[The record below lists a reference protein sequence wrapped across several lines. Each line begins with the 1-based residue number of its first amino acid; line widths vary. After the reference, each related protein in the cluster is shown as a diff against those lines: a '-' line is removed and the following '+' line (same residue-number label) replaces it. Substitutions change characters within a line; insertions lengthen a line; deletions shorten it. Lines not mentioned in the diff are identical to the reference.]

1 MSVDTRTPRTP
12 LGDGPSG
19 FDDTPALSMVKVPCD
34 PAQVIVNHASFRV
47 QLGASAR
54 RARSTRIAGHVRAT
68 DDTTPIPVVAQ
79 PGAAASGKRRR
90 PVVWSGHTAPDDTG
104 AHRLLQAVRGAQ
116 LGGLAQ
122 APAASG
128 GPAGPLAAEPGAT
141 RTIPRPPDPGTGPGA
156 GSGLAPGPGL
166 GGPRSGL
173 TGPGS
178 GSGNGFGGPGS
189 GFAGAGSGFGGA
201 GSGFGGAGSG
211 FGGGLGEG
219 YDDGRGGRPG
229 DGPAGYAGV
238 REESAAERTLENPV
252 ISEGTRLLPP
262 MRSVGSAFE
271 EPGYLAPGVY
281 EGYGEGD
288 RYGSGGYGRSGA
300 YADAGPGRDG
310 YDGYSGY
317 GAAGSG
323 PDAYPADGYGP
334 DGYGPDG
341 YGPDGYGPDG
351 YAADPSAAEET
362 EEGRGGRRASEKHAY
377 YPGRRMNLGVV
388 LLPLRVFLGFV
399 SVYDGMGKLCD
410 PVYFDG
416 GERGSMTRLLHSL
429 DPGGVGEPLH
439 GFALQHPVGSGL
451 TVAFLQVIVG
461 VLTVLGL
468 WQRVAAGV
476 GVLLASALLLGAS
489 WQAVPV
495 YEMADVVY
503 LAAWTPLLVAGAPVY
518 SVDGA
523 LAGRAWRRLGPRAAI
538 WDLRRYVL
546 KRGALATGV
555 VAGLTLLVGSL
566 LGAAVRDADRV
577 VVPRPGEPPR
587 NALPGTPLPGDAGP
601 GSRSPSESA
610 SDGPTAGS
618 DGTTG
623 AEETAGTG
631 GARERN
637 AGAEAEAEVAGADTG
652 ATGDVTGGRP
662 SESGQAPP
670 VEPAPEE
677 APGGSGSSVDAPS
690 DGSPSTGGGSPAE
703 TPRQPGLVGGLLG

>member
-34 PAQVIVNHASFRV
+34 PAQVIVNHVSFRV

-79 PGAAASGKRRR
+79 PGPAAAGKRRR

-116 LGGLAQ
+116 LGGPAQ
-122 APAASG
+122 APAAAG
-128 GPAGPLAAEPGAT
+128 RPATPPSAGPGAT
-141 RTIPRPPDPGTGPGA
+141 RTIPRPPDAVAGAGPGVGTGPGA
-156 GSGLAPGPGL
+156 GSGFDV
-166 GGPRSGL
+166 
-173 TGPGS
+173 PGS
-178 GSGNGFGGPGS
+178 GSGSGSGS
-189 GFAGAGSGFGGA
+189 GFDRPVSSGFG
-201 GSGFGGAGSG
+201 SP
-211 FGGGLGEG
+211 FGGGFDEG
-219 YDDGRGGRPG
+219 YDGGHGGRYG
-229 DGPAGYAGV
+229 DGAAGYAGV

-252 ISEGTRLLPP
+252 IGEGARLLPP

-271 EPGYLAPGVY
+271 EPGYLAPGAY

-288 RYGSGGYGRSGA
+288 RYGSGGYGRTGA
-300 YADAGPGRDG
+300 YADAGPGREG
-310 YDGYSGY
+310 YDGY
-317 GAAGSG
+317 GAAGYG
-323 PDAYPADGYGP
+323 TDAYSADGYGP

-341 YGPDGYGPDG
+341 YGPDGH
-351 YAADPSAAEET
+351 AAEDA

-429 DPGGVGEPLH
+429 EPGGVGEPLH

-587 NALPGTPLPGDAGP
+587 NALPGTPLPGDTAP
-601 GSRSPSESA
+601 GSESPSESA

-618 DGTTG
+618 EGTAG
-623 AEETAGTG
+623 AEETVGTAG
-631 GARERN
+631 AEERN
-637 AGAEAEAEVAGADTG
+637 AGAESEADVAGTDTG
-652 ATGDVTGGRP
+652 ATGDVRL
-662 SESGQAPP
+662 AL
-670 VEPAPEE
+670 
-677 APGGSGSSVDAPS
+677 
-690 DGSPSTGGGSPAE
+690 
-703 TPRQPGLVGGLLG
+703 R

>member
-1 MSVDTRTPRTP
+1 MDTRTPRTP

-79 PGAAASGKRRR
+79 PGAAAAGKRRR

-128 GPAGPLAAEPGAT
+128 GPASPLAAEAGAT
-141 RTIPRPPDPGTGPGA
+141 RTIPRPPEPGA
-156 GSGLAPGPGL
+156 GAAPSSARGSGTSVPGGGL
-166 GGPRSGL
+166 GGRGGGL
-173 TGPGS
+173 GVP
-178 GSGNGFGGPGS
+178 
-189 GFAGAGSGFGGA
+189 
-201 GSGFGGAGSG
+201 GSG
-211 FGGGLGEG
+211 FGGGFGEG
-219 YDDGRGGRPG
+219 YDGGQDGRYG

-238 REESAAERTLENPV
+238 REESAAERTLEHPV
-252 ISEGTRLLPP
+252 IGEGTRLLPP

-271 EPGYLAPGVY
+271 EPGYLAPGSY

-288 RYGSGGYGRSGA
+288 RYGSGGYGRPGA
-300 YADAGPGRDG
+300 YADTDPGRKG
-310 YDGYSGY
+310 YDGY
-317 GAAGSG
+317 GAAAYGT
-323 PDAYPADGYGP
+323 DAYTTDGYGP
-334 DGYGPDG
+334 DSYGTDGYGPDG

-351 YAADPSAAEET
+351 YAADGRAAGEEAG
-362 EEGRGGRRASEKHAY
+362 EGRGGRRASEKHAY

-429 DPGGVGEPLH
+429 EPGGVGEPLH

-476 GVLLASALLLGAS
+476 GVLLAAALLLGAS

-555 VAGLTLLVGSL
+555 VAGLTLLIGSV

-587 NALPGTPLPGDAGP
+587 NALPGAPLPDDTAP
-601 GSRSPSESA
+601 GSESPSESA
-610 SDGPTAGS
+610 SDTPTAGS
-618 DGTTG
+618 EGTAGT
-623 AEETAGTG
+623 EETAGTA
-631 GARERN
+631 GAEERN
-637 AGAEAEAEVAGADTG
+637 AGAGTEADVAGTDTG

-670 VEPAPEE
+670 VEPAPAE
-677 APGGSGSSVDAPS
+677 APGGSGSSVEAPS
-690 DGSPSTGGGSPAE
+690 GGSPSTGGGSPAE
-703 TPRQPGLVGGLLG
+703 SPRKPGLVGGLLG

>member
-34 PAQVIVNHASFRV
+34 PAQVIVNHVSFRV
-47 QLGASAR
+47 QLGSSAR

-79 PGAAASGKRRR
+79 PGPAAAGKRRR

-116 LGGLAQ
+116 LGGLAP

-128 GPAGPLAAEPGAT
+128 RPASTPAAGPGAT
-141 RTIPRPPDPGTGPGA
+141 RTIPRPPDSVAGVGPGVGTGPGA
-156 GSGLAPGPGL
+156 GSGFDV
-166 GGPRSGL
+166 
-173 TGPGS
+173 PGS
-178 GSGNGFGGPGS
+178 GSGSGFDRAGSVRGS
-189 GFAGAGSGFGGA
+189 GSSFGDSGSA
-201 GSGFGGAGSG
+201 
-211 FGGGLGEG
+211 FGGGFGEG
-219 YDDGRGGRPG
+219 YDGGTGGHGGRYG
-229 DGPAGYAGV
+229 DGAAGYAGV

-252 ISEGTRLLPP
+252 IGEGTRLLPP

-271 EPGYLAPGVY
+271 EPGYLAPGAY

-288 RYGSGGYGRSGA
+288 RYGSGGYGRTGA
-300 YADAGPGRDG
+300 YTDAGPGHEG
-310 YDGYSGY
+310 YDGY
-317 GAAGSG
+317 GAAGYG
-323 PDAYPADGYGP
+323 TDAYTA
-334 DGYGPDG
+334 DG

-351 YAADPSAAEET
+351 YAADGRAAEET

-429 DPGGVGEPLH
+429 EPGGVGEPLH

-468 WQRVAAGV
+468 WQRVAAGL

-518 SVDGA
+518 SADGA

-577 VVPRPGEPPR
+577 VVPRPGEAPR
-587 NALPGTPLPGDAGP
+587 NALPGTPLPGDTAP
-601 GSRSPSESA
+601 GSESPSESA

-618 DGTTG
+618 EGTAG
-623 AEETAGTG
+623 AEETAGTAG
-631 GARERN
+631 SEERN
-637 AGAEAEAEVAGADTG
+637 AGAEPEADVAGTDTG

-690 DGSPSTGGGSPAE
+690 GGSPSTGGGSPAE
-703 TPRQPGLVGGLLG
+703 TPRKPGLVGGLLG

>member
-12 LGDGPSG
+12 TGDRPSG

-68 DDTTPIPVVAQ
+68 EDTTPIPVVAQ
-79 PGAAASGKRRR
+79 PGAAAAGKKRR
-90 PVVWSGHTAPDDTG
+90 PVVWSGRSAPDDTG
-104 AHRLLQAVRGAQ
+104 AHRLVQAVRGAQ

-122 APAASG
+122 APAA
-128 GPAGPLAAEPGAT
+128 PAAPVSPTPSPAT
-141 RTIPRPPDPGTGPGA
+141 TQTIPRLPDPGA
-156 GSGLAPGPGL
+156 GY
-166 GGPRSGL
+166 GG
-173 TGPGS
+173 
-178 GSGNGFGGPGS
+178 GFGED
-189 GFAGAGSGFGGA
+189 FGR
-201 GSGFGGAGSG
+201 
-211 FGGGLGEG
+211 G
-219 YDDGRGGRPG
+219 YDGGVA
-229 DGPAGYAGV
+229 AGYAGG
-238 REESAAERTLENPV
+238 REESATERTLETPV
-252 ISEGTRLLPP
+252 IGEGTRLLPP

-271 EPGYLAPGVY
+271 EPGYLAPGAY
-281 EGYGEGD
+281 ETYADEYGSDTSGYGRTGAYGD
-288 RYGSGGYGRSGA
+288 TGARYGGYGPDGYAGGGYGTDGHRPDVYGPDGHP
-300 YADAGPGRDG
+300 ADAYR
-310 YDGYSGY
+310 
-317 GAAGSG
+317 
-323 PDAYPADGYGP
+323 P

-351 YAADPSAAEET
+351 YATDGYGAEALAAEAGA
-362 EEGRGGRRASEKHAY
+362 EEGRGGRRATEKHAY

-416 GERGSMTRLLHSL
+416 GERGSMTRLLHAL
-429 DPGGVGEPLH
+429 EPGGIGEPLH

-451 TVAFLQVIVG
+451 TVAFLQVLVG

-476 GVLLASALLLGAS
+476 GVLLAATLLMCVS

-495 YEMADVVY
+495 YELADVVY
-503 LAAWTPLLVAGAPVY
+503 LAAWSPLVIAGAPVY
-518 SVDGA
+518 SADGA
-523 LAGRAWRRLGPRAAI
+523 LAGRAWRRLGPRAPL
-538 WDLRRYVL
+538 WDLHRYVL
-546 KRGALATGV
+546 KRGALAAGV

-587 NALPGTPLPGDAGP
+587 NALPGSPLPGDTVP

-610 SDGPTAGS
+610 SGEPTAGS
-618 DGTTG
+618 EGT
-623 AEETAGTG
+623 ASEPTAGT
-631 GARERN
+631 
-637 AGAEAEAEVAGADTG
+637 AGAQERTAGTEADAGEDAAGTDTG
-652 ATGDVTGGRP
+652 DAGDPSGGRP

-677 APGGSGSSVDAPS
+677 APAGAGTSDGAPS
-690 DGSPSTGGGSPAE
+690 SGSPSGGGSPDE
-703 TPRQPGLVGGLLG
+703 SPRNPGLVGGLFG

>member
-12 LGDGPSG
+12 TGDRPSG

-34 PAQVIVNHASFRV
+34 PAQVIVNHVSFRV

-68 DDTTPIPVVAQ
+68 EDTTPIPVVAQ
-79 PGAAASGKRRR
+79 PGPAAAGRKRR
-90 PVVWSGHTAPDDTG
+90 PVVWSGRSAPDDTG

-116 LGGLAQ
+116 LRGALAQ
-122 APAASG
+122 GATGPAAPGAVAPGAPVAPA
-128 GPAGPLAAEPGAT
+128 PPGAT
-141 RTIPRPPDPGTGPGA
+141 QTIPRLPDPGA
-156 GSGLAPGPGL
+156 GY
-166 GGPRSGL
+166 GG
-173 TGPGS
+173 
-178 GSGNGFGGPGS
+178 GFGE
-189 GFAGAGSGFGGA
+189 
-201 GSGFGGAGSG
+201 
-211 FGGGLGEG
+211 GLDGG
-219 YDDGRGGRPG
+219 YDRGA
-229 DGPAGYAGV
+229 PAGYAGV
-238 REESAAERTLENPV
+238 REEDPAERTLENPV
-252 ISEGTRLLPP
+252 IGEGARLLPP

-271 EPGYLAPGVY
+271 EPGYLAPDPY
-281 EGYGEGD
+281 EPYGDE
-288 RYGSGGYGRSGA
+288 
-300 YADAGPGRDG
+300 YA
-310 YDGYSGY
+310 
-317 GAAGSG
+317 
-323 PDAYPADGYGP
+323 ADGYGRP
-334 DGYGPDG
+334 GAYRDTGSRRDGYGANGYGRRPGAYGTDGYAGGYGTDG
-341 YGPDGYGPDG
+341 YGADVQGADRYGTDRHGADPYDADGYGAGGYGADG
-351 YAADPSAAEET
+351 YGADGYGAGGLSAEEA
-362 EEGRGGRRASEKHAY
+362 EEGRGARRASEKHAY

-429 DPGGVGEPLH
+429 EPWGIGEPLH

-451 TVAFLQVIVG
+451 TVAFLQVIAG

-468 WQRVAAGV
+468 WQRVAAGL
-476 GVLLASALLLGAS
+476 GVLLASALLMGVS

-495 YEMADVVY
+495 YEMADVIY
-503 LAAWTPLLVAGAPVY
+503 LAAWSPLVIAGAPVY

-546 KRGALATGV
+546 RRGALAAGV
-555 VAGLTLLVGSL
+555 VTGLTLLVGSL

-587 NALPGTPLPGDAGP
+587 NALPGSPLPGEAAP
-601 GSRSPSESA
+601 GTRSPSGAA
-610 SDGPTAGS
+610 SGGPTAGS
-618 DGTTG
+618 DGTAG
-623 AEETAGTG
+623 ARETAGTAG
-631 GARERN
+631 EQERSADT
-637 AGAEAEAEVAGADTG
+637 AGTQTGEDVAGADTG

-677 APGGSGSSVDAPS
+677 APASGSFDGAPS
-690 DGSPSTGGGSPAE
+690 SGSPSGSGGSFEEPP
-703 TPRQPGLVGGLLG
+703 TSPGLVGGLFG